1 MWLGGLTKHSLG
13 HVAPFRRSAE
23 LRRPTQQQQGGAC
36 TVHRDVLNV
45 GEAVGD
51 VFETELRGESLG
63 EHAAPACD
71 GVMTIGCDRVN
82 TVVVMGMGAWWSTT
96 VIFMLRGSHL
106 SSRRCTL

>member
-13 HVAPFRRSAE
+13 HVAPFKRSAE

-36 TVHRDVLNV
+36 TAHRDVL
-45 GEAVGD
+45 EAK
-51 VFETELRGESLG
+51 LRGESLG

-96 VIFMLRGSHL
+96 VRSL
-106 SSRRCTL
+106 CYAVVT